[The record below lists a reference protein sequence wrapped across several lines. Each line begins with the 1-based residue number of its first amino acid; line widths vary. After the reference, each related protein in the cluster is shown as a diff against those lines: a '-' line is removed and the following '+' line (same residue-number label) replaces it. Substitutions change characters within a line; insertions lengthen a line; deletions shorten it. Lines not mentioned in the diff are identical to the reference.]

1 MFVDPN
7 RQNVWDKVRHRDFR
21 AFAPWLTREIIAQA
35 ATRAGVALGGGPL
48 CLFVL
53 VWLAIAC
60 ALHPTKSFAA
70 VLGLALKLM
79 GNDPTWDP
87 NAFLGTD
94 RSTPTAATKATA
106 RGKDNAK
113 DRADAQRGARSNPGP
128 TPPRSKH
135 DPHGSGDP
143 FRLSA
148 AAFTQARAAMP
159 WAFWVALVL
168 ILADRFEDQH
178 ADLIRFKHFRL
189 LALDGTC
196 LKLDRWADLVARAG
210 TSENGKGL
218 PTPQARLV
226 LLQLPLV
233 RLPVRF
239 ELFPYSVGERT
250 VATAVLEALRRD
262 DLVLIDRG
270 FWSFGL
276 FCQIGRSQADF
287 AIRQMSGVVFKALK
301 SLGTQDR
308 LVRWTPSDRQWK
320 DEGLPDSLRLRV
332 IAYQIKGFRP
342 SAVVT
347 SVLDPTVISRD
358 EFVRL
363 ATVDQA
369 GRTLDAGLYHR
380 RWEIETTAVGV
391 EGHARD
397 GWGLPEPDDRRD
409 RLRGGGP
416 PAVVFPGPAADRGGG
431 VGRGGA
437 AASAELQG
445 SVGGCEGHAGIVAE
459 GRRAAGS
466 AGPLAP
472 VVGSDRQPCDPVPS
486 RPSLPA
492 TERHEGQG
500 QGEGEEAI
508 TEQTRGR
515 GRRPAQPEE
524 QGSGQARTTK
534 TAACYE

>member
-7 RQNVWDKVRHRDFR
+7 RQIVWDKIRHRDFQ
-21 AFAPWLTREIIAQA
+21 AFAPWLTRAIIEQA
-35 ATRAGVALGGGPL
+35 ATRAGVTLGGGPL

-79 GNDPTWDP
+79 RNDPDWDP
-87 NAFLGTD
+87 DAFLGAD
-94 RSTPTAATKATA
+94 QAKAKARAKTKA
-106 RGKDNAK
+106 KAK
-113 DRADAQRGARSNPGP
+113 ASGDQGH

-143 FRLSA
+143 FQLSP

-168 ILADRFEDQH
+168 ILAERFEDQH

-196 LKLDRWADLVARAG
+196 LKLDRWSDLVARAG
-210 TSENGKGL
+210 SSENGKGL

-270 FWSFGL
+270 FWSYGL
-276 FCQIGRSQADF
+276 FCQVRDRQAHF

-301 SLGTQDR
+301 SLGAHDR
-308 LVRWTPSDRQWK
+308 LVRWTPSDRQGK
-320 DEGLPDSLRLRV
+320 DEGLPDALKLRV
-332 IAYQIKGFRP
+332 IGYQIKGFRP

-380 RWEIETTAVGV
+380 RWEIETTLSELKVTQGMDGAFRSRTTEGIAFEVAGHLLLHFLVRRQIV
-391 EGHARD
+391 E
-397 GWGLPEPDDRRD
+397 
-409 RLRGGGP
+409 
-416 PAVVFPGPAADRGGG
+416 AA
-431 VGRGGA
+431 
-437 AASAELQG
+437 L
-445 SVGGCEGHAGIVAE
+445 
-459 GRRAAGS
+459 AAGVPPLRLS
-466 AGPLAP
+466 YKGALEDVKDMRESLLKAGERPAQRILLP
-472 VVGSDRQPCDPVPS
+472 RLLDQIGSHVIPFRPGRHYPRPNDTKVKDKGKGKKQLPS
-486 RPSLPA
+486 KLGANDDARPSLRNKGAANP
-492 TERHEGQG
+492 ERLKQEHVTNS
-500 QGEGEEAI
+500 A
-508 TEQTRGR
+508 
-515 GRRPAQPEE
+515 
-524 QGSGQARTTK
+524 
-534 TAACYE
+534 

>member
-7 RQNVWDKVRHRDFR
+7 RQIVWDKIRHRDFQ
-21 AFAPWLTREIIAQA
+21 AFAPWLTRAIIEQA
-35 ATRAGVALGGGPL
+35 ATRAGVTLGGGPL

-79 GNDPTWDP
+79 RNDPDWDP
-87 NAFLGTD
+87 DAFLGAD
-94 RSTPTAATKATA
+94 QAKAKA
-106 RGKDNAK
+106 RAK
-113 DRADAQRGARSNPGP
+113 AKAKAKASGDQGH

-143 FRLSA
+143 FQLSP

-168 ILADRFEDQH
+168 ILAERFEDQH

-196 LKLDRWADLVARAG
+196 LKLDRWSDLVARAG
-210 TSENGKGL
+210 SSENGKGL

-270 FWSFGL
+270 FWSYGL
-276 FCQIGRSQADF
+276 FCQVRDRQAHF

-301 SLGTQDR
+301 SLGAHDR
-308 LVRWTPSDRQWK
+308 LVRWTPSDRQGK
-320 DEGLPDSLRLRV
+320 DEGLPDALKLRV
-332 IAYQIKGFRP
+332 IGYQIKGFRP

-380 RWEIETTAVGV
+380 RWEIETTLSELKVTQGMDGAFRSRTTEGIAFEVAGHLLLHFLVRRQIV
-391 EGHARD
+391 E
-397 GWGLPEPDDRRD
+397 
-409 RLRGGGP
+409 
-416 PAVVFPGPAADRGGG
+416 AA
-431 VGRGGA
+431 
-437 AASAELQG
+437 L
-445 SVGGCEGHAGIVAE
+445 
-459 GRRAAGS
+459 AAGVPPLRLS
-466 AGPLAP
+466 YKGALEDVKDMRESLLKAGERPAQRILLP
-472 VVGSDRQPCDPVPS
+472 RLLDQIGSHVIPFRPGRHYPRPNDTKDKDKGKGKKQLPS
-486 RPSLPA
+486 KLGANDDARPSLRNKGAANP
-492 TERHEGQG
+492 ERLKQEHVTNS
-500 QGEGEEAI
+500 A
-508 TEQTRGR
+508 
-515 GRRPAQPEE
+515 
-524 QGSGQARTTK
+524 
-534 TAACYE
+534 

>member
-7 RQNVWDKVRHRDFR
+7 RQDVWDKIRHRDFR
-21 AFAPWLTREIIAQA
+21 AFAPWLTREVIEQA

-79 GNDPTWDP
+79 RQRPR
-87 NAFLGTD
+87 LGSRRLLGAD
-94 RSTPTAATKATA
+94 RSTPTAATRPRRKA
-106 RGKDNAK
+106 RCQGQGPE
-113 DRADAQRGARSNPGP
+113 RPSP

-143 FRLSA
+143 FQLSA

-168 ILADRFEDQH
+168 ILAERFEEQH

-196 LKLDRWADLVARAG
+196 LKLDRWGDLVARAG

-270 FWSFGL
+270 FWSYGL
-276 FCQIGRSQADF
+276 FCQV
-287 AIRQMSGVVFKALK
+287 RQHARRTS
-301 SLGTQDR
+301 
-308 LVRWTPSDRQWK
+308 
-320 DEGLPDSLRLRV
+320 
-332 IAYQIKGFRP
+332 P
-342 SAVVT
+342 SA
-347 SVLDPTVISRD
+347 R
-358 EFVRL
+358 
-363 ATVDQA
+363 
-369 GRTLDAGLYHR
+369 
-380 RWEIETTAVGV
+380 
-391 EGHARD
+391 
-397 GWGLPEPDDRRD
+397 
-409 RLRGGGP
+409 
-416 PAVVFPGPAADRGGG
+416 
-431 VGRGGA
+431 
-437 AASAELQG
+437 
-445 SVGGCEGHAGIVAE
+445 
-459 GRRAAGS
+459 
-466 AGPLAP
+466 
-472 VVGSDRQPCDPVPS
+472 
-486 RPSLPA
+486 
-492 TERHEGQG
+492 
-500 QGEGEEAI
+500 
-508 TEQTRGR
+508 
-515 GRRPAQPEE
+515 
-524 QGSGQARTTK
+524 
-534 TAACYE
+534 

>member
-7 RQNVWDKVRHRDFR
+7 RQDVWDKIRHRDSR
-21 AFAPWLTREIIAQA
+21 AFAPWLTRAVIEQA

-79 GNDPTWDP
+79 RNDPHWDP
-87 NAFLGTD
+87 NAFLGAD
-94 RSTPTAATKATA
+94 QSAPTAATKARAKA
-106 RGKDNAK
+106 RAK
-113 DRADAQRGARSNPGP
+113 AKVGARSGHGP
-128 TPPRSKH
+128 APPRSKH
-135 DPHGSGDP
+135 DPRGSGDP
-143 FRLSA
+143 FRVSA

-196 LKLDRWADLVARAG
+196 LKLDRWGDLVARAG

-250 VATAVLEALRRD
+250 VATKVLEALRRD

-270 FWSFGL
+270 FWSYGL
-276 FCQIGRSQADF
+276 FCQVGRSQAHF
-287 AIRQMSGVVFKALK
+287 AIRQMSGVAFKTLE
-301 SLGTQDR
+301 SLGAQDR

-380 RWEIETTAVGV
+380 RWEIETTLAEIKVTQGMDGSFRSRTTEGIAFEVAGHLLLHFLVRRQIV
-391 EGHARD
+391 E
-397 GWGLPEPDDRRD
+397 
-409 RLRGGGP
+409 
-416 PAVVFPGPAADRGGG
+416 AA
-431 VGRGGA
+431 
-437 AASAELQG
+437 L
-445 SVGGCEGHAGIVAE
+445 
-459 GRRAAGS
+459 AAGVPPLRLS
-466 AGPLAP
+466 YKGALEDVKDMRESLLKAG
-472 VVGSDRQPCDPVPS
+472 
-486 RPSLPA
+486 
-492 TERHEGQG
+492 E
-500 QGEGEEAI
+500 
-508 TEQTRGR
+508 
-515 GRRPAQPEE
+515 RPAQRILLPRLCDQIGSHVIALRPGRHYPRPNDTKVKDKGKGKKQLPTKLGAGADARPSRRNKGAAKPERLK
-524 QGSGQARTTK
+524 QQHVTNRA
-534 TAACYE
+534 